1 MNDTTPGTPERPQR
15 SIDGPERRAAAMA
28 SGLVALELP
37 APHGVELVRR
47 VDRSAAARIGADTP
61 RPQNSE
67 AALRRRR
74 GLLEF
79 STTGHVLRD
88 DWVYQLLYI

>member
-1 MNDTTPGTPERPQR
+1 MV
-15 SIDGPERRAAAMA
+15 
-28 SGLVALELP
+28 GLVALERRLR
-37 APHGVELVRR
+37 AAVGLVRR
-47 VDRSAAARIGADTP
+47 VDRSAAARIGAGTP
-61 RPQNSE
+61 HPQNSE

-74 GLLEF
+74 GFHAF

>member
-1 MNDTTPGTPERPQR
+1 
-15 SIDGPERRAAAMA
+15 MA
-28 SGLVALELP
+28 SALVALEPP

-47 VDRSAAARIGADTP
+47 VDRSAAARIGAGTP
-61 RPQNSE
+61 HPQNSE

-74 GLLEF
+74 GLLAF